1 MSSSESD
8 VSACV
13 SESSG
18 SSEYLFG
25 SQYLLYQG
33 EPLAPQG
40 ENITDKHS
48 KETSKKA
55 DLDGLTPAMW
65 VARYDQNNKVDSWYV
80 Q

>member
-25 SQYLLYQG
+25 SQYLPYEG

-40 ENITDKHS
+40 EDITDEGS
-48 KETSKKA
+48 KETSEKA
-55 DLDGLTPAMW
+55 DLDGLTPTMLAS
-65 VARYDQNNKVDSWYV
+65 RYDRKNKVDSWYV